1 MDLSK
6 SGILLRDLRIAKGL
20 TQKQLADILG
30 VVPKTVSKWETG
42 HGFPDTSLLL
52 ELSKILNVSIDSL
65 LSGSLSGSSREA
77 GNMKKIKFYVCPRC
91 GGIMYG
97 IGNGK
102 VFCCGMQLS
111 AQKALKPNLE
121 HASTIVEDEDEYLIT
136 FSHEMKKDHYIDFI
150 SYVKFDAVLVIKLYP
165 EQDSSVRFP
174 KLRGGKFFIYCTKH
188 GLFEYDNKR
197 KTDN

>member
-77 GNMKKIKFYVCPRC
+77 GI
-91 GGIMYG
+91 
-97 IGNGK
+97 
-102 VFCCGMQLS
+102 
-111 AQKALKPNLE
+111 
-121 HASTIVEDEDEYLIT
+121 
-136 FSHEMKKDHYIDFI
+136 
-150 SYVKFDAVLVIKLYP
+150 
-165 EQDSSVRFP
+165 
-174 KLRGGKFFIYCTKH
+174 
-188 GLFEYDNKR
+188 
-197 KTDN
+197 